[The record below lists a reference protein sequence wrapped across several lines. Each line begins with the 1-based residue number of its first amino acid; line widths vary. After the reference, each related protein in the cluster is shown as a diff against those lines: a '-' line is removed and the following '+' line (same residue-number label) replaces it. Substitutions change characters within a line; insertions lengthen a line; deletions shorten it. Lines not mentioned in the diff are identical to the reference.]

1 MIMVMLSQPTPPVS
15 ELEARQLS
23 IMFSQILSKSCF
35 AAMPRRTNSITA
47 WEDWQS
53 QIPRRNAGLAWHK
66 LGGCWFLYQLTVAGN
81 NQELVIVTLFVDH
94 DIGVGRD
101 NLLLGCQL
109 GALLELK
116 VSDRSRQGQV
126 SVHTAKVDEATG
138 SCNSRLLACNPTLR
152 SAKQALG
159 LNQEG
164 GGWRTFVL
172 RLVVKRQG
180 FRPALDA
187 QHASRVAGIC
197 LGGCG

>member
-1 MIMVMLSQPTPPVS
+1 
-15 ELEARQLS
+15 
-23 IMFSQILSKSCF
+23 
-35 AAMPRRTNSITA
+35 
-47 WEDWQS
+47 
-53 QIPRRNAGLAWHK
+53 
-66 LGGCWFLYQLTVAGN
+66 
-81 NQELVIVTLFVDH
+81 
-94 DIGVGRD
+94 
-101 NLLLGCQL
+101 LLGCQL